1 MPHDELPY
9 DPEEQLLVLEH
20 QLECLRN
27 GMDTDALGNDL
38 EGMTERAVRMKI
50 QEIQQ
55 TVSHEY
61 GWGNG

>member
-9 DPEEQLLVLEH
+9 DPQEQLLVLEH

-38 EGMTERAVRMKI
+38 EGMTERAVR
-50 QEIQQ
+50 
-55 TVSHEY
+55 HAL
-61 GWGNG
+61 